1 MTVDKDKQVAR
12 PTDRIRALLDDPI
25 TQDQFKRAMAE
36 HSDVFMASI
45 LELVATDSG
54 LQECAPALIIKEA
67 LKVATLDI
75 PLSKALGFAYILPFN
90 VNVGDRQNPKWQKV
104 PQFIPGYKL
113 YIQLA
118 LRTNQYTD
126 INADVVYEG
135 QVVDKDTLTGRIKI
149 SGEPTGANP
158 IGYVAYIEL
167 KSGFK
172 HAKYMSVAE
181 ITRHAERFSKSYDN
195 KTSPW
200 KTDFDAMA
208 MKTVLKA
215 VLSGYGPLSVR
226 STQYQIMAG
235 EDEMLAR
242 ANMEAQ
248 EAAELMD
255 PPPAPEPVP
264 ALTGPPPAPF

>member
-1 MTVDKDKQVAR
+1 MSVDKDKQVTKR
-12 PTDRIRALLDDPI
+12 PTDRIRELLDDPV

-54 LQECAPALIIKEA
+54 LQECAPGLIIKEA

-90 VNVGDRQNPKWQKV
+90 VKGADGKYVKV

-118 LRTNQYTD
+118 LRTQQYTD

-135 QVVDKDTLTGRIKI
+135 QAVDKDTLTGRIKV
-149 SGEPTGANP
+149 SGQPVSEKP

-172 HAKYMSVAE
+172 HAKFMTVAE
-181 ITRHAERFSKSYDN
+181 VQRHAERFSKSYDS
-195 KTSPW
+195 KASPW
-200 KTDFDAMA
+200 KTDFDAMG

-215 VLSGYGPLSVR
+215 VLSLYGPLSVK
-226 STQYQIMAG
+226 SAQYDVMAR
-235 EDEMLAR
+235 EDELMAQANLA
-242 ANMEAQ
+242 AQ
-248 EAAELMD
+248 DAAELVE
-255 PPPAPEPVP
+255 PAPAPDAIP
-264 ALTGPPPAPF
+264 APAGPPPAPF